1 VTAVSIDLL
10 GLAVLAAGAAT
21 GALTGALRQVVHL
34 AALGLSALLAPAL
47 SPLLAGPI
55 SRLLPRPELG
65 APVAA
70 LGALVL
76 SFALL
81 SVGGHLLLRGRGGG
95 RRPADRGLGALLGGF
110 QAAVGVWAALSLL
123 VLWDRPV
130 GGKELRLDPREGDLA
145 AFAREHNLLEA
156 VLPEELRQLRQK
168 LPAAREAVEGEALR
182 TATEAAKRARQALDE
197 AEKAAK

>member
-1 VTAVSIDLL
+1 MSLDLL
-10 GLAVLAAGAAT
+10 GLGVLAAGAAT

-34 AALGLSALLAPAL
+34 AALGLAALLAPVL
-47 SPLLAGPI
+47 SPLLAGPV

-70 LGALVL
+70 FGALAL

-81 SVGGHLLLRGRGGG
+81 AVAGHLLLRGREGG
-95 RRPADRGLGALLGGF
+95 RRSADRGLGALLGGL

-123 VLWDRPV
+123 VLWNRPV
-130 GGKELRLDPREGDLA
+130 GGKELRLDPGEGDLA

-156 VLPEELRQLRQK
+156 VLPEQLRQLREK
-168 LPAAREAVEGEALR
+168 LPAAREAVESGAVR
-182 TATEAAKRARQALDE
+182 SATEAARKARQALDQ